1 MAIDWTYSS
10 LQEELDRETP
20 SPITFSSF
28 CIEFLGAQIDSM
40 CENNRLDKI
49 KASKNCPSF
58 SHVFFADDLMLFV
71 KANAKN
77 CEAIIEVL
85 DTFCKLAGQK
95 VNLAKSR
102 VLFSPNVPRRCKRSI
117 CKKQGINATQNLG
130 HYLGFPLI
138 YKGRSGDA
146 FNFVIDKVQK
156 KLNGWKAK
164 FLSKARKMVLTKSV
178 AIPIAK
184 YYMQCHALPIKVCEA
199 IDKLIRDFLWGLI
212 AENRRMHMVN

>member
-1 MAIDWTYSS
+1 
-10 LQEELDRETP
+10 
-20 SPITFSSF
+20 
-28 CIEFLGAQIDSM
+28 M

-49 KASKNCPSF
+49 KASKNGPSF

-95 VNLAKSR
+95 VNLAKSC
-102 VLFSPNVPRRCKRSI
+102 VLFYPNVSRRCKRSI
-117 CKKQGINATQNLG
+117 CKKTGDKCNSKFGSLPRLSSNIQ
-130 HYLGFPLI
+130 
-138 YKGRSGDA
+138 GRSGDA

-156 KLNGWKAK
+156 KLSGWKAK
-164 FLSKARKMVLTKSV
+164 FLSKVGKMVLIKSV

-184 YYMQCHALPIKVCEA
+184 YYMQFHALPIKVCEA
-199 IDKLIRDFLWGLI
+199 IDKLIRDFLWGSI
-212 AENRRMHMVN
+212 AENRRMHMVNWNTITLPKDKGGLGLYQMQYRS